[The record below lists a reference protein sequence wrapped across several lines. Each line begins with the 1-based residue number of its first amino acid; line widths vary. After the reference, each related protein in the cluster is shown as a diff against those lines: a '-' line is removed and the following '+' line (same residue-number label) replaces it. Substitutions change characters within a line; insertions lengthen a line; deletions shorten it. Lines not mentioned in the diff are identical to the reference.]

1 MATNF
6 ALSLRAASLRLRR
19 AWIGGMGCLAVLSL
33 AAPAWADGPNVI
45 AVEEVWELSVG
56 DPDADNSAPQVT
68 TFMSPVGDTVGRYF
82 SFELNHQGVPSFA
95 AGGLN
100 VQVWEEGTLAGTVH
114 ANVGQLLQTEG
125 ETVMWTQQL
134 SVEDGVLR
142 FVVHSGSST
151 TWGNFGDDGAL
162 QASAPTDLTDL
173 NAYAAGVSLANSGVG
188 FAGNRVHSL
197 RLKKLRLYT
206 SDGEHTVHDLDAVV
220 HEHGE

>member
-6 ALSLRAASLRLRR
+6 ALSLRAGSLLHR
-19 AWIGGMGCLAVLSL
+19 AWIGGMGCLAVLL
-33 AAPAWADGPNVI
+33 CAAPAWADGPNVI
-45 AVEEVWELSVG
+45 AVEEVWELAVG

-100 VQVWEEGTLAGTVH
+100 VQVWDDGYLSGTVH
-114 ANVGQLLQTEG
+114 AAVGQLLRSSG
-125 ETVMWTQQL
+125 ELVTWTQQL
-134 SVEDGVLR
+134 SVEEGVLR

-151 TWGNFGDDGAL
+151 TWGSFGDDGAL

-173 NAYAAGVSLANSGVG
+173 NAYAAAVSLANSGVG
-188 FAGNRVHSL
+188 FAGNRVPSL
-197 RLKKLRLYT
+197 RLKKLRVYT
-206 SDGEHTVHDLDAVV
+206 ADGEHTVHDLDASV
-220 HEHGE
+220 HSLE